1 MHMDVSITK
10 MSQNGQV
17 VIPAEIRKDAGIKP
31 STKFLVINEGKDI
44 LLKRIET
51 ESFMQDLQLLRD
63 IAKSEEEFARGEY
76 VEADS
81 SMSFE
86 EIDKLLME

>member
-1 MHMDVSITK
+1 MDVSITK